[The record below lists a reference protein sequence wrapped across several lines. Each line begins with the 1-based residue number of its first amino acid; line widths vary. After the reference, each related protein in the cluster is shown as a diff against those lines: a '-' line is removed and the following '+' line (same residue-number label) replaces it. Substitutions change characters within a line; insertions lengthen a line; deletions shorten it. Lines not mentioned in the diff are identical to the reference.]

1 MRAVPYSDL
10 CVSSRRSRGYEKPK
24 RAFTG
29 PLVISTP
36 GSSLE
41 YPRYSQEYPNHV
53 TFAPPRGGRPDGA
66 GWLPRRV
73 RTDGRVKLSG
83 KMVRAGYELLWGS
96 SLRVYGEE
104 GAPQGP
110 TRCAPGAPLLGQ
122 YCLLW
127 GESPNMTSPVHH
139 QKPPCA
145 YKHSSRQQ
153 HYNPPILDSTQFPQ
167 LGRTTNNPHPTL
179 SFPIHNPPI
188 PHDVMIQRQSSPGGL
203 EGAS

>member
-1 MRAVPYSDL
+1 MPRCHTFHNHKSVQSFASDHRHAQKIRIHGSLRTDLAQGPIYVVCL
-10 CVSSRRSRGYEKPK
+10 CVSMVARK
-24 RAFTG
+24 R
-29 PLVISTP
+29 LH
-36 GSSLE
+36 
-41 YPRYSQEYPNHV
+41 R
-53 TFAPPRGGRPDGA
+53 FAPQISDFR
-66 GWLPRRV
+66 
-73 RTDGRVKLSG
+73 
-83 KMVRAGYELLWGS
+83 LWGS
-96 SLRVYGEE
+96 SHRVYGEE

-179 SFPIHNPPI
+179 SFPIHNP
-188 PHDVMIQRQSSPGGL
+188 HSTYST
-203 EGAS
+203 

>member
-1 MRAVPYSDL
+1 MSVSVVACCKARAAEVKATPCRTRLRANRGL
-10 CVSSRRSRGYEKPK
+10 CVMWAQWVIKNTSVCTFSKLIWTQFLSRNMGLFP
-24 RAFTG
+24 
-29 PLVISTP
+29 P
-36 GSSLE
+36 G
-41 YPRYSQEYPNHV
+41 
-53 TFAPPRGGRPDGA
+53 
-66 GWLPRRV
+66 
-73 RTDGRVKLSG
+73 
-83 KMVRAGYELLWGS
+83 LW
-96 SLRVYGEE
+96 EE

>member
-1 MRAVPYSDL
+1 MR
-10 CVSSRRSRGYEKPK
+10 
-24 RAFTG
+24 RASLLLGTSQYRVKVGLTFFTG
-29 PLVISTP
+29 QDWTYMGLFPP
-36 GSSLE
+36 G
-41 YPRYSQEYPNHV
+41 
-53 TFAPPRGGRPDGA
+53 F
-66 GWLPRRV
+66 
-73 RTDGRVKLSG
+73 
-83 KMVRAGYELLWGS
+83 
-96 SLRVYGEE
+96 GEV

-203 EGAS
+203 EGGFMKTERTSPRSLRVQSTLPLSVLRCRPQPDGALEERLRLRSP